1 MWGQAGKG
9 KETAGSILH
18 RIFGYFLSVKSTSP
32 KGKEI

>member
-9 KETAGSILH
+9 KETAGSILR

-32 KGKEI
+32 KGKGV